1 MQLIEIFYLLFTC
14 DQKQDFVNLLNG
26 QCQKNPFLRMW
37 RQRKVFL
44 SLDITGWTM
53 INHPVC
59 KLELTLKSDEG
70 EKGSALI
77 KSIFHLSYFFIKRGK
92 IKCCRLIFV
101 VTIINFIK
109 TSSWE
114 PFQNTKLHCKS
125 RRGGKR
131 RNTINHITNY
141 PAGEASWQ
149 KKKFLSHAL
158 PCLL

>member
-44 SLDITGWTM
+44 SLDITEWTM

-125 RRGGKR
+125 RQGEKR